1 MLIVTYLLLILL
13 SLVLWIWL
21 TRRIWRVSP
30 AAAGASFF
38 LLLPAIYWSWKLW
51 NDPAARIRVPAIAN
65 VVITVILL
73 VMSYRIGDTAVQ
85 DFLQHRAASQTKTQP
100 GAPHIDMDAWCRE
113 KYGTQF
119 DRSSNAC
126 VEKTQSVAE

>member
-1 MLIVTYLLLILL
+1 MLIVIYLLLILL

-85 DFLQHRAASQTKTQP
+85 DFLQKTAAQQTQQA
-100 GAPHIDMDAWCRE
+100 APQTDMNDWCRD
-113 KYGTQF
+113 KYGTSF
-119 DRSSNAC
+119 DRNRGAC
-126 VEKTQSVAE
+126 VEKKPPAPQ

>member
-85 DFLQHRAASQTKTQP
+85 DFLQKNAAQRAA
-100 GAPHIDMDAWCRE
+100 PHSDMNAWCRD
-113 KYGTQF
+113 KYGTSF
-119 DRSSNAC
+119 DRDRGAC
-126 VEKTQSVAE
+126 VEKKPPAAQ

>member
-1 MLIVTYLLLILL
+1 MLIVIYLLLMLL

-51 NDPAARIRVPAIAN
+51 NDPVAKIRIPTIAN
-65 VVITVILL
+65 LVITVILL
-73 VMSYRIGDTAVQ
+73 AMSYRIGDTAVQ
-85 DFLQHRAASQTKTQP
+85 DFLQRAA
-100 GAPHIDMDAWCRE
+100 APQARSGPPHTDMNVWCRE
-113 KYGTQF
+113 KYGTHF
-119 DRSSNAC
+119 DSSRSAC
-126 VEKTQSVAE
+126 TDRNPPSAK

>member
-1 MLIVTYLLLILL
+1 MLIVIYLLLILL

-51 NDPAARIRVPAIAN
+51 NDPAARIRGPAIAN

-85 DFLQHRAASQTKTQP
+85 DFLQKTAAQQAQQAAPQT
-100 GAPHIDMDAWCRE
+100 DMNDWCRA
-113 KYGTQF
+113 KYGTSF
-119 DRSSNAC
+119 DRARGAC
-126 VEKTQSVAE
+126 VEKKPPAAQ

>member
-1 MLIVTYLLLILL
+1 MLIVIYLLLMLL

-65 VVITVILL
+65 VVITVVLL

-85 DFLQHRAASQTKTQP
+85 DFLQRTAASRKQMQP
-100 GAPHIDMDAWCRE
+100 DVPHVDLNAWCQE

-119 DRSSNAC
+119 DPGRNAC
-126 VEKTQSVAE
+126 VEQKQSVTK